1 MVLVYLSMIEGPEDR
16 NKFEIIYEQY
26 KNLMYYVAYRI
37 LREERD
43 AEDAV
48 HNAFV
53 RIAEHIEKI
62 SEPVCPK
69 TRAFVVLIV
78 ERTAIN
84 EYNRQHR
91 RRGLPLE
98 EEALG
103 ASGAWA
109 PEGPEEGDAVARAI
123 AALPDRERELILLK
137 HWQGFSDREIAGLMG
152 MKPGAVSRA
161 LQRAKEKLRERLREE
176 GIEVRRTHWTSCWTG
191 TPRMRGLC
199 GWRRRRRTSCQSIP
213 SPQNS
218 GGGWSG

>member
-1 MVLVYLSMIEGPEDR
+1 MLVYLSMIEGPEDR
-16 NKFEIIYEQY
+16 NKFEIVYEQY

-84 EYNRQHR
+84 EYNRQRR
-91 RRGLPLE
+91 RRGLPPE

-103 ASGAWA
+103 
-109 PEGPEEGDAVARAI
+109 PLGPG
-123 AALPDRERELILLK
+123 P
-137 HWQGFSDREIAGLMG
+137 
-152 MKPGAVSRA
+152 
-161 LQRAKEKLRERLREE
+161 
-176 GIEVRRTHWTSCWTG
+176 RRG
-191 TPRMRGLC
+191 
-199 GWRRRRRTSCQSIP
+199 RRRGTRWPGP
-213 SPQNS
+213 SPPCPPGTVS
-218 GGGWSG
+218 

>member
-1 MVLVYLSMIEGPEDR
+1 MLVYLSMIEGPEDR
-16 NKFEIIYEQY
+16 NKFEIVYEQY

-84 EYNRQHR
+84 EYNRQRR

-109 PEGPEEGDAVARAI
+109 PEGPEEGDAV
-123 AALPDRERELILLK
+123 
-137 HWQGFSDREIAGLMG
+137 
-152 MKPGAVSRA
+152 SRA
-161 LQRAKEKLRERLREE
+161 LQRAKEKLRERMREE
-176 GIEVRRTHWTSCWTG
+176 GIEV
-191 TPRMRGLC
+191 
-199 GWRRRRRTSCQSIP
+199 
-213 SPQNS
+213 
-218 GGGWSG
+218 

>member
-16 NKFEIIYEQY
+16 NKFEIVYQQY
-26 KNLMYYVAYRI
+26 KSLMYYVAYRI

-84 EYNRQHR
+84 EYNHQRR

-103 ASGAWA
+103 AAGAWA
-109 PEGPEEGDAVARAI
+109 VSI
-123 AALPDRERELILLK
+123 CLPPK
-137 HWQGFSDREIAGLMG
+137 
-152 MKPGAVSRA
+152 SR
-161 LQRAKEKLRERLREE
+161 
-176 GIEVRRTHWTSCWTG
+176 S
-191 TPRMRGLC
+191 
-199 GWRRRRRTSCQSIP
+199 
-213 SPQNS
+213 
-218 GGGWSG
+218 

>member
-1 MVLVYLSMIEGPEDR
+1 MLVYLSMIEGPEDR
-16 NKFEIIYEQY
+16 NKFEIVYEQY

-84 EYNRQHR
+84 EYNRQR
-91 RRGLPLE
+91 RR
-98 EEALG
+98 
-103 ASGAWA
+103 
-109 PEGPEEGDAVARAI
+109 RAC
-123 AALPDRERELILLK
+123 P
-137 HWQGFSDREIAGLMG
+137 
-152 MKPGAVSRA
+152 
-161 LQRAKEKLRERLREE
+161 
-176 GIEVRRTHWTSCWTG
+176 
-191 TPRMRGLC
+191 
-199 GWRRRRRTSCQSIP
+199 WRRRRWGRWGLGP
-213 SPQNS
+213 GGA
-218 GGGWSG
+218 GGGGRGGPGHRRPARPGP

>member
-1 MVLVYLSMIEGPEDR
+1 MLVYLSMIEGPEDR
-16 NKFEIIYEQY
+16 NKFEIVYEQY

-43 AEDAV
+43 EEDA
-48 HNAFV
+48 
-53 RIAEHIEKI
+53 HIEKI

-84 EYNRQHR
+84 EYNRQR
-91 RRGLPLE
+91 RLRGLPLE

-123 AALPDRERELILLK
+123 AALPARDRELILLK
-137 HWQGFSDREIAGLMG
+137 HWQGFSDREIARLLG

-161 LQRAKEKLRERLREE
+161 LQRAKEKLSERLREE
-176 GIEVRRTHWTSCWTG
+176 VIEV
-191 TPRMRGLC
+191 
-199 GWRRRRRTSCQSIP
+199 
-213 SPQNS
+213 
-218 GGGWSG
+218 

>member
-103 ASGAWA
+103 A

-123 AALPDRERELILLK
+123 AALPDRDRELILLK

-176 GIEVRRTHWTSCWTG
+176 GIEV
-191 TPRMRGLC
+191 
-199 GWRRRRRTSCQSIP
+199 
-213 SPQNS
+213 
-218 GGGWSG
+218 

>member
-16 NKFEIIYEQY
+16 NKFEIVYQQY
-26 KNLMYYVAYRI
+26 KSLVYYVAYRI

-84 EYNRQHR
+84 EYNHQRR

-103 ASGAWA
+103 AAGAWA

-123 AALPDRERELILLK
+123 AALPDRDRELILLK
-137 HWQGFSDREIAGLMG
+137 HWQGFSDREIAGLLG

-176 GIEVRRTHWTSCWTG
+176 GIEV
-191 TPRMRGLC
+191 
-199 GWRRRRRTSCQSIP
+199 
-213 SPQNS
+213 
-218 GGGWSG
+218 

>member
-1 MVLVYLSMIEGPEDR
+1 MVLVYLSMIESPEDR
-16 NKFEIIYEQY
+16 NKFEIVYEQY

-48 HNAFV
+48 HNAFG

-84 EYNRQHR
+84 EYNRQRR

-103 ASGAWA
+103 AAGAWA

-123 AALPDRERELILLK
+123 AALPARDRELILLK
-137 HWQGFSDREIAGLMG
+137 HWQGFSDREIARLLG

-176 GIEVRRTHWTSCWTG
+176 GIEV
-191 TPRMRGLC
+191 
-199 GWRRRRRTSCQSIP
+199 
-213 SPQNS
+213 
-218 GGGWSG
+218 

>member
-1 MVLVYLSMIEGPEDR
+1 MLVYLSMIEGPEDR
-16 NKFEIIYEQY
+16 NKFEIVYQQY
-26 KNLMYYVAYRI
+26 KSLMYYVAYRI

-84 EYNRQHR
+84 EYNHQRR

-103 ASGAWA
+103 AAL
-109 PEGPEEGDAVARAI
+109 GPGPPRG
-123 AALPDRERELILLK
+123 RRK
-137 HWQGFSDREIAGLMG
+137 GTRW
-152 MKPGAVSRA
+152 PGPSPP
-161 LQRAKEKLRERLREE
+161 
-176 GIEVRRTHWTSCWTG
+176 CPTG
-191 TPRMRGLC
+191 TG
-199 GWRRRRRTSCQSIP
+199 
-213 SPQNS
+213 N
-218 GGGWSG
+218 